1 MDHKALSALILRLA
15 GLLVIVYTVTNVAKS
30 FGPFFDPT
38 TMRGVGVWQVLVAA
52 LLSVGLPILIGL
64 LLVYFPSTIATSV
77 LKVQG
82 GEVSAEDVRPLQRVA
97 FSTLGLW
104 LTLYSVIDAVYFW
117 GRARLYFQYIEDMP
131 AYGNAPALTPG
142 EFGGLLSCA
151 VQLVIGVCLLLGS
164 RGLVNLLARIRA

>member
-1 MDHKALSALILRLA
+1 MDHKALSALILRIA
-15 GLLVIVYTVTNVAKS
+15 GLLVIVYTVINVAKS

-38 TMRGVGVWQVLVAA
+38 MMRGVGVWPVVLAA

-64 LLVYFPSTIATSV
+64 LLIYFPSTMATSV

-82 GEVSAEDVRPLQRVA
+82 AEVNAEDIRPLQRVA

-104 LTLYSVIDAVYFW
+104 LALYAIIDAVYFW
-117 GRARLYFQYIEDMP
+117 GKTRLYFQYMEDMP
-131 AYGNAPALTPG
+131 AYGKAPALPPDD
-142 EFGGLLSCA
+142 FGGLLSCA

-164 RGLVNLLARIRA
+164 RGLVNMLVRIRA